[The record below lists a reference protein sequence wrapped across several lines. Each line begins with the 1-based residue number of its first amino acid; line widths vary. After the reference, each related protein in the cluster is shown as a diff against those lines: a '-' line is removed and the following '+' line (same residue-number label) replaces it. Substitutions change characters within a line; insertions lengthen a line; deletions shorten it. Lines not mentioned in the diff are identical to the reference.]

1 MRVNMK
7 HSLFLIAACTLLT
20 ACSQNL
26 KSESGLYDVT
36 LRHTFKVP
44 VDGAWTHG
52 RGNPYAQQKTGSI
65 YISPLCVTP
74 QVAKEQPELSEELIR
89 HMRGYLTDHM
99 SRMLAESN
107 KANKSSWKL
116 TTSPNGADIRID
128 LAVVRLT
135 PRKPA
140 LNFFSQV
147 GGIFSPIPGVGAVA
161 NKLTKGDICI
171 EGTIRDVRTGRLLLA
186 FKDSNRKTVHLLNKD
201 AYSAAGHAEANM
213 NEWAERLAK
222 LCRAC
227 AYDKLGDGI
236 LRERIEQRSVTDSI
250 ADRFR

>member
-1 MRVNMK
+1 MTSIMK
-7 HSLFLIAACTLLT
+7 HSLLLIAACGLL
-20 ACSQNL
+20 ASCSQNL
-26 KSESGLYDVT
+26 QSESGLYDVT
-36 LRHTFKVP
+36 LTHTFKVP

-52 RGNPYAQQKTGSI
+52 KGNIYAKQKSGSI
-65 YISPLCVTP
+65 YISPLWVIKE
-74 QVAKEQPELSEELIR
+74 VAAEEPELSEELIR
-89 HMRGYLTDHM
+89 HMRGYLENHM
-99 SRMLAESN
+99 GRMLAESN
-107 KANKSSWKL
+107 KANKSDWKL
-116 TTSPNGADIRID
+116 VTTPDGADIRID
-128 LAVVRLT
+128 LAVVRLS
-135 PRKPA
+135 PRKPG

-147 GGIFSPIPGVGAVA
+147 GGVFSPIPGVGAVA

-201 AYSAAGHAEANM
+201 AYSATGHAEANM

-236 LRERIEQRSVTDSI
+236 LREKVRNRSVSEALI
-250 ADRFR
+250 EHIN